1 MLIQAPVLVLNQN
14 YQPLNVCNVRRAL
27 VLLDR
32 EKAELMENGRGYVH
46 TVSQPFQAPSVIRLY
61 HMVKRPLV
69 RRRLSRRAIFVRDRN
84 TCQYCGTESKNLT
97 LDHILPRS
105 RGGKHEW
112 GNVISAC
119 KRCNHR
125 KAGRTPSEASMALLN
140 EPTVPRPNPFYMFE
154 QRTLLD
160 EWRPFIPWA
169 YA

>member
-1 MLIQAPVLVLNQN
+1 MLIKAPVLVLNQN

-32 EKAELMENGRGYVH
+32 EKAELMENGRGFVH
-46 TVSQPFQAPSVIRLY
+46 SVSRPFPVPSVIRLY

-69 RRRLSRRAIFVRDRN
+69 RRRLSRRAVFVRDRY
-84 TCQYCGTESKNLT
+84 TCQYCGRESKTLT

-112 GNVISAC
+112 DNVISAC

-125 KAGRTPSEASMALLN
+125 KAGRTPSEASMKLMK
-140 EPTVPRPNPFYMFE
+140 EPAVPRPNPFYMLE
-154 QRTLLD
+154 HRTLLD
-160 EWRPFIPWA
+160 EWRPFIPWVDR
-169 YA
+169 

>member
-1 MLIQAPVLVLNQN
+1 MLIQAHVLVLNQN

-32 EKAELMENGRGYVH
+32 EKAELMENGRGVVH
-46 TVSQPFQAPSVIRLY
+46 SVSRHFQVPSVIRLY

-69 RRRLSRRAIFVRDRN
+69 RRRLSRRAVFVRDRY
-84 TCQYCGTESKNLT
+84 TCQYCGRESKSLT

-125 KAGRTPSEASMALLN
+125 KAGRTPVEASMKLMK
-140 EPTVPRPNPFYMFE
+140 EPAIPRPNPFYMFE

-169 YA
+169 YT